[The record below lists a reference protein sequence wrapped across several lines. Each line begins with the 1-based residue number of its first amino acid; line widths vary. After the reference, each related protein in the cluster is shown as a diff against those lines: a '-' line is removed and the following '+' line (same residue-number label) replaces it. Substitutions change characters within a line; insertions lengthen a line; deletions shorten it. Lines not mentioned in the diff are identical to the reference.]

1 MTDAALITSRLET
14 RERAARELV
23 SVAMRVVLIGALVAG
38 CYKPTFT
45 EGLPCSEDNN
55 CPEGQTCELTSRTC
69 NGTPVTGDG
78 PGDGPVTDAPHD
90 APALDELVLALAFEE
105 APSQQVSDLS
115 GNNNNAGVSQ
125 GTVMFVPVKYGNGA
139 LFMSPFNGALEID
152 PSASLDIGGT
162 GSGLTVSGWFESNMP
177 DSNSYGVVFE
187 KRTQSGAYVSPFVQF
202 GFEVSSDIYAAIISD
217 EDELSRC
224 EFTVAPGLHHF
235 AWTYDDT
242 AGFSGFL
249 DGAVAV
255 KKAGGC
261 VAPTPLLTIFN
272 RTSPSL
278 LGISGSGSERFVG
291 KVDNLRVYRR
301 VLTPQEIVD
310 DMNTAID

>member
-1 MTDAALITSRLET
+1 
-14 RERAARELV
+14 
-23 SVAMRVVLIGALVAG
+23 MRVVLIGALVAG

-55 CPEGQTCELTSRTC
+55 CPEGQTCELTTHLC

-78 PGDGPVTDAPHD
+78 PSDSPGTDGPHD
-90 APALDELVLALAFEE
+90 APALDDLVLALAFES
-105 APSQQVSDLS
+105 APSQQVPDLS
-115 GNNNNAGVSQ
+115 GNNNNAGISQ
-125 GTVMFVPVKYGNGA
+125 GTVMFEPVKYGNGA
-139 LFMSPFNGALEID
+139 VFTSPFNGALEID
-152 PSASLDIGGT
+152 PSASLDIGGA

-187 KRTQSGAYVSPFVQF
+187 KRISDGPYLLPFVQYS
-202 GFEVSSDIYAAIISD
+202 FEVSKDVYAAIISNETD
-217 EDELSRC
+217 FSRC
-224 EFTVAPGLHHF
+224 EFAVTPGLHHF
-235 AWTYDDT
+235 AFTYDDT
-242 AGFSGFL
+242 VGFLGYL
-249 DGAVAV
+249 DGAAAV

-261 VAPTPLLTIFN
+261 GDPIRTIFK
-272 RTSPSL
+272 RTAPSL

-301 VLTPQEIVD
+301 VLTPLELVD